1 MFMHLMTEGKAKFYA
16 SLDKNGKIS
25 KELEVFYNPVMKF
38 NRDVSVLLLNNSGL
52 KNIQL
57 ADIMAGSGVRSIRF
71 LLELKKGIVDNI
83 FVNDYDP
90 NFVSTFKKNLKASG
104 VKNTKHIIIT
114 NEDANL
120 SLLHAKGVDYVDV
133 DPFGS
138 PNDFLDASIV
148 RVSRN
153 GILGITATDTASL
166 SGSHFDT
173 CMRNYWA
180 RPLHTGMM
188 HETGIRILI
197 RKIQMLGAQHDKALI
212 PIYSYFKDYYFRIF
226 FKCIKGKIVSD
237 NVLKQHK
244 YVLYCPTCMNMQIS
258 NHNNVVCD
266 LCAANS
272 HSTSTNSKNVKF
284 MEYSGPMWTGVLQD
298 SNLAEKIF
306 SNNKVGEYN
315 KFLETIMLES
325 KGKCNE
331 IFGFY
336 DIHEICQHYK
346 LPIPDYSILTK
357 KLIAKGYLVS
367 RTHFRLVGLKTD
379 ARINVVVETIK
390 EISQE

>member
-1 MFMHLMTEGKAKFYA
+1 MQLITEGKAKFYA
-16 SLDKNGKIS
+16 SCDKNGKIS
-25 KELEVFYNPVMKF
+25 KDLDVFYNPVMKF
-38 NRDVSVLLLNNSGL
+38 NRDVSILLLNNSGL
-52 KNIQL
+52 KDIQL

-71 LLELKKGIVDNI
+71 LLELNKGIVDNI

-153 GILGITATDTASL
+153 GVLGITATDTASL

-237 NVLKQHK
+237 EVLKQHK
-244 YVLYCPTCMNMQIS
+244 YVLYCTKCMNMEIS
-258 NHNNVVCD
+258 IHNNLKCA
-266 LCAANS
+266 LCND
-272 HSTSTNSKNVKF
+272 TKF
-284 MEYSGPMWTGVLQD
+284 MDYSGPMWTGKLFD
-298 SNLAEKIF
+298 SELSEKIF
-306 SNNKVGEYN
+306 SSNKVGEYN

-325 KGKCNE
+325 RDKYND

-336 DIHEICQHYK
+336 DIHEVCKHYK
-346 LPIPDYSILTK
+346 LAIPDYEILTNNLVK
-357 KLIAKGYLVS
+357 KGYLVS
-367 RTHFRLVGLKTD
+367 RTHFRLLGIKTD
-379 ARINVVVETIK
+379 AKINVIVECIK
-390 EISQE
+390 KSSKN